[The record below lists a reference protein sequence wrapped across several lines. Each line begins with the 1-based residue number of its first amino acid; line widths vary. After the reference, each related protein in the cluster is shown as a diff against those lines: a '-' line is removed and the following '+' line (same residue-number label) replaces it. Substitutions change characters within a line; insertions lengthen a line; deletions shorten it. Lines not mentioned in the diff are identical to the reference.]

1 MGEGFEKA
9 AADRE
14 KIRSEMGEGFARA
27 AADREKIRF
36 EMGEGFEKAAADREK
51 IRSEMKE
58 GFTKAERHREKL
70 KDELLANRQEWSA
83 VHEVRIQ
90 NLEKTAMGVLPYSS
104 DDPSPSP
111 RSSPSSTRRQ
121 QAGVQRTKRRAATT
135 AKGP

>member
-1 MGEGFEKA
+1 MK
-9 AADRE
+9 D
-14 KIRSEMGEGFARA
+14 
-27 AADREKIRF
+27 
-36 EMGEGFEKAAADREK
+36 GFEKAAADREK
-51 IRSEMKE
+51 IRSEMKD
-58 GFTKAERHREKL
+58 GFEKAAADREKIRSEMKDGFEKAERHREKL
-70 KDELLANRQEWSA
+70 KDELLANRREWSA

-90 NLEKTAMGVLPYSS
+90 NLEKAAMGVSS